1 MANSDNSQEPTQPL
15 DRVKTFLGRV
25 ISNVPRYF
33 FELAIV
39 FVGVYLAFQLT
50 EFEDELEKRDIR
62 VKFFDSLVSEFS
74 MVIYYLDEE
83 ERNLLTHLSTV
94 ERIRAGEKPTIP
106 VRSLYFVAPRTV
118 VTAAFDSR
126 NFESLNRQTIDGIIQ
141 GSPQL
146 EALEQRIGAFNEQ
159 LGLLASKQANEEE
172 CYGSDGEL
180 LPQFGW
186 YPTLVDEIHELI
198 NDIRDS
204 LANNAIPDLLELREE
219 LAGPDSR
226 SSTDT

>member
-1 MANSDNSQEPTQPL
+1 MTESDKTQEKP
-15 DRVKTFLGRV
+15 RFLARLKAIIGTV
-25 ISNVPRYF
+25 LTNVPRYF

-74 MVIYYLDEE
+74 MVIYYLVEE
-83 ERNLLTHLSTV
+83 ERNLLVHLSTV
-94 ERIRAGEKPTIP
+94 EKIRAGEQPAIPTRP
-106 VRSLYFVAPRTV
+106 LYFVAPRTV

-146 EALEQRIGAFNEQ
+146 EALEQRIDAFNEQ
-159 LGLLASKQANEEE
+159 LSVLANKQTAAEDC
-172 CYGSDGEL
+172 CYDDDGEL
-180 LPQFGW
+180 LPDFDW
-186 YPTLVDEIHELI
+186 YPTLVDEIHDL
-198 NDIRDS
+198 NRAIRDS
-204 LANNAIPDLLELREE
+204 LANNAIPDLQELREE
-219 LAGPDSR
+219 LAGPD
-226 SSTDT
+226 T